1 MECPQDAKQ
10 NKVLVSTVIYA
21 TIHALTYPAQRKQYR
36 AGGKSTA
43 IMSGGR
49 KKVHTTWDDIGIE
62 MVEEYDATTDQL
74 LLRKVK
80 RLPVQT
86 ENHANTVR
94 THAHI
99 RTYAH
104 IPTHTHT
111 HKHVHTQAYTHAGT
125 QARAHAHANEHA
137 H

>member
-21 TIHALTYPAQRKQYR
+21 TIHTLTYPAQRKQYR

-49 KKVHTTWDDIGIE
+49 KKVHTTWDDVGIE

-74 LLRKVK
+74 LLRKVE

-86 ENHANTVR
+86 
-94 THAHI
+94 
-99 RTYAH
+99 
-104 IPTHTHT
+104 
-111 HKHVHTQAYTHAGT
+111 
-125 QARAHAHANEHA
+125 
-137 H
+137 